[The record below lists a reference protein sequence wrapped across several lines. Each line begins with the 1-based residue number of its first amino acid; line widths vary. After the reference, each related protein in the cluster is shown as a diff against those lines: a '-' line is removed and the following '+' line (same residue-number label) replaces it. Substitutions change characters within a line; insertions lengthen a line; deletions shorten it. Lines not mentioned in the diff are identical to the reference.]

1 MNEVEAEGLSTFAQA
16 EEGALSVALVIDRG
30 GLIAVWRAVAE
41 HAEDNDGEL
50 TGGGSD
56 GLGFADASS
65 EAAVEGSEGVITAG
79 EAHDGDAEGLGGATR
94 GGLGGGTEEF
104 ATGDFVVGR
113 EGEPGSEVVGRGPTT
128 HVESGL
134 VVSRYLCK
142 RG

>member
-1 MNEVEAEGLSTFAQA
+1 M
-16 EEGALSVALVIDRG
+16 
-30 GLIAVWRAVAE
+30 
-41 HAEDNDGEL
+41 
-50 TGGGSD
+50 
-56 GLGFADASS
+56 
-65 EAAVEGSEGVITAG
+65 ITAG

-134 VVSRYLCK
+134 GDEL
-142 RG
+142 

>member
-65 EAAVEGSEGVITAG
+65 EAAVRSLSTPVRHSWELI
-79 EAHDGDAEGLGGATR
+79 
-94 GGLGGGTEEF
+94 
-104 ATGDFVVGR
+104 R
-113 EGEPGSEVVGRGPTT
+113 EQSPVWRGRGL
-128 HVESGL
+128 ED
-134 VVSRYLCK
+134 
-142 RG
+142 